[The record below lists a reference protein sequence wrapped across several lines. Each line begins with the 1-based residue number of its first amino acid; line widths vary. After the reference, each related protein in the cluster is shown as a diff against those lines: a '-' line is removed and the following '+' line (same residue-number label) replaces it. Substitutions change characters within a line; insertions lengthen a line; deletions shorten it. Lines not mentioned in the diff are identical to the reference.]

1 MPLLIK
7 KKKKNDNKEIG
18 GLVALQHGFFEGIKR
33 TNVFNSLPLSPL
45 AKVVSTFPLSILNI
59 RRTFDKELRIKL
71 LFSVNMISEYGIRV
85 SE

>member
-7 KKKKNDNKEIG
+7 KKKKNYNKEIG
-18 GLVALQHGFFEGIKR
+18 GLVARFFEGIKR

-59 RRTFDKELRIKL
+59 KRTFDKQLRIKL